1 MPDTQGRYVLVV
13 EDGVFMRQLLQ
24 GLLTRMGYEVVTVP
38 DGVEAISQMQK
49 APPAVVLL
57 DLEIPKLSGEQVCR
71 WIRRHRQ
78 FRDLP
83 VIACTAHS
91 DRDKVVAAIKAGVT
105 DYLCKPVDR
114 KRLQEKLEKHLPA
127 E

>member
-24 GLLTRMGYEVVTVP
+24 GLLTRMGYEVV
-38 DGVEAISQMQK
+38 ISQMQK

-114 KRLQEKLEKHLPA
+114 KRLQEKLEKHCPA